1 MCDASRAIEYCPGT
15 ARIWRQAS
23 RARHTP
29 HTAHARRAARLLLKV
44 LTTTCTCTCIK
55 LASEIVAFIYSSHNQ
70 RRVIA
75 YRFVTHRRYIDVRE
89 PIEEQNFKMHAMSA
103 SHITV

>member
-1 MCDASRAIEYCPGT
+1 MMRRGRSST
-15 ARIWRQAS
+15 ALVLPVYGARLHARVTLLTRHT
-23 RARHTP
+23 RAR
-29 HTAHARRAARLLLKV
+29 RGGRGLLDATKNWHL
-44 LTTTCTCTCIK
+44 L
-55 LASEIVAFIYSSHNQ
+55 SHNQ

-103 SHITV
+103 SHITQ

>member
-1 MCDASRAIEYCPGT
+1 MMRRGRSST
-15 ARIWRQAS
+15 ALVLPVYG
-23 RARHTP
+23 ARL
-29 HTAHARRAARLLLKV
+29 HARVSHSSHGTRAAPAGAACYTKNWHL
-44 LTTTCTCTCIK
+44 
-55 LASEIVAFIYSSHNQ
+55 FSHNQ

>member
-1 MCDASRAIEYCPGT
+1 MMRRGRSST
-15 ARIWRQAS
+15 ALVLPVYGARLHARVTLLT
-23 RARHTP
+23 RHTRP
-29 HTAHARRAARLLLKV
+29 DARGVGRGGRGLLDATKNWHL
-44 LTTTCTCTCIK
+44 L
-55 LASEIVAFIYSSHNQ
+55 SHNQ

-103 SHITV
+103 SHITQ